1 MPYSSLTLAR
11 RLALMKALAT
21 KARRARSA
29 MARPKTTSGLAKPYG
44 YGLAPRRTK
53 AEVKFFDS
61 AFPATAIPAGPASL
75 IDSTVVAEIVNGT
88 GPQSRIGRKIKVTK
102 VDFSFTIIANGATIG
117 TNTDCVRYDIWL
129 DKQANGAAPA
139 PGNLYTALAGVVGTT
154 QMPNLFN
161 ERRFVRLYSNVYQ
174 FNVQN
179 TSGVGQSNV
188 GHKVEGSIYPNV
200 IIEYDDTTG
209 TITDLTSNNIFQ
221 CWGSDSGFC
230 VTNANFIR
238 VHFVDA

>member
-11 RLALMKALAT
+11 RMALMKALAA
-21 KARRARSA
+21 KARRAKA
-29 MARPKTTSGLAKPYG
+29 LARPKTTSGLAKPYG

-53 AEVKFFDS
+53 AEIKFFDS
-61 AFPATAIPAGPASL
+61 AFPSTAIPAGPASL

-102 VDFSFTIIANGATIG
+102 VDFSFTVVSNGATMLL
-117 TNTDCVRYDIWL
+117 NTDCVRYDIWL
-129 DKQANGAAPA
+129 DKQSNGAAPA
-139 PGNLYTALAGVVGTT
+139 PGNLYTALAGVPGTT

-174 FNVQN
+174 FNSGTANALGVQA
-179 TSGVGQSNV
+179 NV
-188 GHKVEGSIYPNV
+188 GHKIEGSIYPNV
-200 IIEYDDTTG
+200 IIEYDDTVG
-209 TITDLTSNNIFQ
+209 NITDLTSNNIFQ

-230 VTNANFIR
+230 VTSANFIR